1 MALELMDILSISILV
16 PSIAGLLFVYFVYSR
31 VLAWYRLR
39 HVDGPW
45 IASFSYLYMSW
56 VTFSGKQAANYRKLN
71 QKYGSLV
78 RIGPN
83 DLITDDPDLIRR
95 MNGARSK
102 YRRSSWY
109 NAMRMDPYLPSLF
122 STMDTDEHDKLKAQL
137 SFGYGG
143 KENPTIE
150 ADIDE
155 QLASLMALIR
165 RKYLSDD
172 RQLRPMDFAHRI
184 NFFTLDALT
193 KIAYGRA
200 FGYLTTD
207 TDVYGYIESAEVQVP
222 VLVALA
228 DVPWLERVFFSEPV
242 LNLIGPKPT
251 DEKGTGK
258 MIAVAREV
266 ASERFGPDAKDR
278 KDMLGSFVRH
288 GVSQRRCESEILFQI
303 IAGSDTT
310 ATAIRGTMLSMLA
323 SPLVYFRLREEI
335 DTAIAEGR
343 ISSPIKLDEAK
354 NLEYLQAVIY
364 EGLRMNI
371 PFSGLTMKQVP
382 PEGDTINGKFIPG
395 GTRIAHSFLS
405 VQRSTAIYGPDAE
418 LFRPERWLNIDP
430 DKHREMT
437 NTTELVFGYGRF
449 GCSGKNVAFMEMNKA
464 YVELLRN
471 FDFQLVDPHN
481 PMETSNRNMFFQKH
495 MWVKITERAQ
505 RV

>member
-1 MALELMDILSISILV
+1 MALEMTDILSASILV
-16 PSIAGLLFVYFVYSR
+16 SSTAGLLLIYSVYSCI
-31 VLAWYRLR
+31 ASWYKLR
-39 HVDGPW
+39 HVNGPW
-45 IASFSYLYMSW
+45 IASLSYIYMSW
-56 VTFSGKQAANYRKLN
+56 VTFSGKQSHQYRKLN
-71 QKYGSLV
+71 EKYGSLV

-83 DLITDDPDLIRR
+83 DLITDDPELIRR

-122 STMDTDEHDKLKAQL
+122 SIMDTDVHDKLKAQL

-150 ADIDE
+150 EDIDE
-155 QLASLMALIR
+155 QLGNFIALIQS
-165 RKYLSDD
+165 KYLSDD
-172 RQLRPMDFAHRI
+172 HQIRPIDFAIRI
-184 NFFTLDALT
+184 QFFTLDTIT

-207 TDVYGYIESAEVQVP
+207 TDVYNYIETAELTVP
-222 VLVALA
+222 KMAALA
-228 DVPWLERVFFSEPV
+228 EVPWLERLFYSETM
-242 LNLIGPKPT
+242 LSLIGPKNT
-251 DEKGTGK
+251 DKKGIGK
-258 MIAVAREV
+258 MMAVAQQV
-266 ASERFGPDAKDR
+266 AGERFGPDAKDR

-288 GVSQRRCESEILFQI
+288 GVSRRQCESEIIFQI

-310 ATAIRGTMLSMLA
+310 ATAVRGTMLHLLS
-323 SPLVYFRLREEI
+323 SPLAYYKLREEI
-335 DTAIAEGR
+335 DTAVAQGR

-354 NLEYLQAVIY
+354 KLEYLQAVIY

-371 PFSGLTMKQVP
+371 PFSGLAMKQVP
-382 PEGDTINGKFIPG
+382 PEGDMIDGKFIPG

-405 VQRSTAIYGPDAE
+405 VQRSTAIYGADAG

-430 DKHREMT
+430 EKRREMT

-449 GCSGKNVAFMEMNKA
+449 GCSGKNVAFMEMNKV

-471 FDFQLVDPHN
+471 FDFQLIDPHN
-481 PMETSNRNMFFQKH
+481 PMETMNVNMFFQKH
-495 MWVKITERAQ
+495 MWVKITSRSQ
-505 RV
+505 SV